1 MLPILLLPTKYKSR
15 HLLPVTHN
23 DRAANTLSEPL
34 TACYPDNECSLTFNK
49 LVIFVD

>member
-1 MLPILLLPTKYKSR
+1 MLSYKSLPTKYNSR
-15 HLLPVTHN
+15 HLTFDTQIGH
-23 DRAANTLSEPL
+23 AANTLSEPL